1 MYAQIDPTTYK
12 KQFKNVSTKVT
23 LTALETFNEFKN
35 FIVSKGIITVA
46 IGLII
51 ASQINILTKSFSQGL
66 IDPLIT
72 KGLSNVT
79 KDLSS
84 VVITIFSMDFKV
96 GAIISDT
103 INLIFVIILLFI
115 IWKISDVIYSK
126 YNKKV

>member
-1 MYAQIDPTTYK
+1 MYAKIDPTTYK

-103 INLIFVIILLFI
+103 INLIFVITLLFI